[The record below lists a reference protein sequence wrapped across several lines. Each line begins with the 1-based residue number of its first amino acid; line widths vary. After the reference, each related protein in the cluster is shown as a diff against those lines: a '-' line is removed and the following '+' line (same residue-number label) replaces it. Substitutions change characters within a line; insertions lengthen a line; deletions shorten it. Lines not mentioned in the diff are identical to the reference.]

1 VNVSQP
7 FEKGTL
13 IMRRQHPYAGR
24 QQHDEHG
31 DRGRPAFGPW
41 GRGDFGD
48 FAMGGRGGRR
58 GHGGPG
64 GRRGHGPRRGR
75 RGDVRAAIL
84 TLLAE
89 QPRHGYEIIREIG
102 ERSGGFWKPSPG
114 SIYPTLQMLADEDL
128 VVSKDENGKKLFE
141 LTESGRAAAE
151 QQTGTPPW
159 EHFAEDVDPVEV
171 DLRKAGATLA
181 AAVVQVMRAGS
192 ASQQARVVDVL
203 NEARRSIYT
212 ILGEVEDDTAD
223 EDGSGS
229 AE

>member
-1 VNVSQP
+1 
-7 FEKGTL
+7 
-13 IMRRQHPYAGR
+13 MRRHPFPGAR
-24 QQHDEHG
+24 SAHFEHG
-31 DRGRPAFGPW
+31 EHPRPAFGPW
-41 GRGDFGD
+41 AREFGE
-48 FAMGGRGGRR
+48 FGFGPGGPRGGRR
-58 GHGGPG
+58 GHGPG
-64 GRRGHGPRRGR
+64 GRRGPGPRRGR

-114 SIYPTLQMLADEDL
+114 SIYPTLQMLADEGL

-141 LTESGRAAAE
+141 LTDEGRTAAE

-192 ASQQARVVDVL
+192 AGQQARVVDVL

-212 ILGEVEDDTAD
+212 ILGEVEDDA
-223 EDGSGS
+223 
-229 AE
+229 AESPEAAE

>member
-1 VNVSQP
+1 
-7 FEKGTL
+7 
-13 IMRRQHPYAGR
+13 MRRHPFPGARGA
-24 QQHDEHG
+24 HFEHG
-31 DRGRPAFGPW
+31 EHGRPAFGPW
-41 GRGDFGD
+41 AREFGE
-48 FAMGGRGGRR
+48 FGFGPGGPRGRR
-58 GHGGPG
+58 GHGPG

-114 SIYPTLQMLADEDL
+114 SIYPTLQMLADEGL
-128 VVSKDENGKKLFE
+128 VVSNDENGKKLFQ
-141 LTESGRAAAE
+141 LTDEGRAAAE

-192 ASQQARVVDVL
+192 AGQQARVVDVL

-212 ILGEVEDDTAD
+212 ILGEVEDD
-223 EDGSGS
+223 S
-229 AE
+229 AEDASPETAE